1 MRLTH
6 ISNASC
12 VYEADGFSLLA
23 DPWLTESCFL
33 DQWLHEPPLKA
44 KPKDFVD
51 VDALYISHLHED
63 HLCEGTLKHFRRDI
77 PIVTLRDKYSFCAK
91 HLAKLGF
98 TNIEALSDEQD
109 FTLGP
114 FELRMFGP
122 FCKHPHHE
130 GDAELGNIIDSA
142 LLVQHKGV
150 SVLNCNDNTM
160 SLTAAAMFREEYGA
174 PTLAQLNSNAAGP
187 YPACF
192 DNLNHEQKLAERA
205 RILELQTSHMVEVAK
220 ALGAERVQPFAG
232 QYKLRDEALNQ
243 YLAVWSDVEIAAFI
257 KARGVKPLV
266 LAEGESV
273 DL

>member
-1 MRLTH
+1 
-6 ISNASC
+6 
-12 VYEADGFSLLA
+12 
-23 DPWLTESCFL
+23 
-33 DQWLHEPPLKA
+33 
-44 KPKDFVD
+44 
-51 VDALYISHLHED
+51 
-63 HLCEGTLKHFRRDI
+63 
-77 PIVTLRDKYSFCAK
+77 
-91 HLAKLGF
+91 
-98 TNIEALSDEQD
+98 
-109 FTLGP
+109 
-114 FELRMFGP
+114 
-122 FCKHPHHE
+122 
-130 GDAELGNIIDSA
+130 
-142 LLVQHKGV
+142 
-150 SVLNCNDNTM
+150 
-160 SLTAAAMFREEYGA
+160 MFREEYGA